1 MKRNNFVIAF
11 ITIIILI
18 LVFFTFYNGFNG
30 KTNEANMKLK
40 SSAFANGGEIP
51 SKYTCD
57 GENINPPL
65 EISGVPK
72 NAVSLI
78 LIVDD
83 PDAIKPAGKVWDHWI
98 VWNIAPDVKNI
109 DEDSIPE
116 NAIQGLTS
124 SNKNV
129 YGGPCPPDGQHR
141 YFFKLY
147 ALDTFLDI
155 PDSSTKKEVLDFINI
170 HILEEAELIGVYE
183 RQ

>member
-1 MKRNNFVIAF
+1 MKRNNFVITF

-18 LVFFTFYNGFNG
+18 LVFFTFYNGFNS
-30 KTNEANMKLK
+30 KTNERNMNLK

-116 NAIQGLTS
+116 NA
-124 SNKNV
+124 
-129 YGGPCPPDGQHR
+129 
-141 YFFKLY
+141 
-147 ALDTFLDI
+147 
-155 PDSSTKKEVLDFINI
+155 
-170 HILEEAELIGVYE
+170 
-183 RQ
+183 